1 MPEYPMGADESRSSQ
16 PDTGADNVA
25 RSDPSTG
32 RDEGSDR
39 SVDQPSAG
47 REAPGVQDVSETDP
61 AIRHSRLARF
71 LRPSRTQV
79 ILALALALVG
89 VATVTQIRSVATVD
103 RYDQMSRTELIQL
116 LDGLNAENQRLS
128 ADLAGLEST
137 RNQLQSGADAA
148 KVAQDDARRR
158 LDSLAILAG
167 TKAAQGPG
175 IQLVVNAPAGRL
187 TADLLLEGIEELRDA
202 GAETMQINESI
213 RVVAS
218 TWVAD
223 SRDGLQVDGQTVGL
237 PMRIDVIGDPDALEK
252 GAAFRGG
259 FVSQV
264 ESEQVGGTVAITRLQ
279 EVRIDALRQP
289 TPLQYAKPA

>member
-1 MPEYPMGADESRSSQ
+1 MPEHPMDPEESGQSQ
-16 PDTGADNVA
+16 PAAGVN
-25 RSDPSTG
+25 RSP
-32 RDEGSDR
+32 E
-39 SVDQPSAG
+39 
-47 REAPGVQDVSETDP
+47 PGEQSPATSEVP
-61 AIRHSRLARF
+61 AVPEDAQAERPVRHSRLTRF
-71 LRPSRTQV
+71 LRPSRAQSIV
-79 ILALALALVG
+79 ALALALVAVG
-89 VATVTQIRSVATVD
+89 TVTQIRSVATVN

-128 ADLAGLEST
+128 ADLARLEST

-148 KVAQDDARRR
+148 RVAQDDARRR

-202 GAETMQINESI
+202 GAETMEINDTI

-223 SRDGLQVDGQTVGL
+223 GSDGLEVDGQAVSL
-237 PMRIDVIGDPDALEK
+237 PMRVDVIGDPDALEK

-259 FVSQV
+259 FVSQI
-264 ESEQVGGTVAITRLQ
+264 ESEQVAGTVMITKLQ
-279 EVRIDALRQP
+279 QVRVDAVRQAAS
-289 TPLQYAKPA
+289 LQYAKPA

>member
-1 MPEYPMGADESRSSQ
+1 
-16 PDTGADNVA
+16 V
-25 RSDPSTG
+25 
-32 RDEGSDR
+32 
-39 SVDQPSAG
+39 
-47 REAPGVQDVSETDP
+47 
-61 AIRHSRLARF
+61 
-71 LRPSRTQV
+71 
-79 ILALALALVG
+79 ALALALVAVG
-89 VATVTQIRSVATVD
+89 TVTQIRSVATVN

-128 ADLAGLEST
+128 ADLARLEST

-148 KVAQDDARRR
+148 RVAQDDARRR

-202 GAETMQINESI
+202 GAETMEINDTI

-223 SRDGLQVDGQTVGL
+223 GSDGLEVDGQAVSL
-237 PMRIDVIGDPDALEK
+237 PMRVDVIGDPDALEK

-259 FVSQV
+259 FVSQI
-264 ESEQVGGTVAITRLQ
+264 ESEQVAGTVMITKLQ
-279 EVRIDALRQP
+279 QVRVDAVRQAAS
-289 TPLQYAKPA
+289 LQYAKPA